1 MGSIDHPFHVQC
13 RGFIEAGSLLVGDKL
28 VSANSEDLVI
38 EKFYIE
44 ETKNSVDVYN
54 FQVEDFHTYHVGENC
69 VLVHNANYPD
79 NVNKLYDTSK
89 PGKRTKGK
97 TEQRISNGDF
107 DTALLDFEKLNPT
120 D

>member
-1 MGSIDHPFHVQC
+1 M
-13 RGFIEAGSLLVGDKL
+13 
-28 VSANSEDLVI
+28 
-38 EKFYIE
+38 
-44 ETKNSVDVYN
+44 
-54 FQVEDFHTYHVGENC
+54 
-69 VLVHNANYPD
+69 HNANYPD